1 MADVTDADREAAEQ
15 WSRNSAAICVLHET
29 LRRIAVE
36 QYAEAIARAR
46 AEEREACALLCE
58 AQHGVHRLTDAQ
70 EAHYNGTRKC
80 SAAIRA
86 RGEQGGK

>member
-1 MADVTDADREAAEQ
+1 MADVPVTDADREAAQELL
-15 WSRNSAAICVLHET
+15 AAAF
-29 LRRIAVE
+29 LRGELTKDIL
-36 QYAEAIARAR
+36 AEWR
-46 AEEREACALLCE
+46 AELRAEGAASEREACAVLCE

-80 SAAIRA
+80 AAAIRA